1 MNYYSPRRRRELEAP
16 EKTAA
21 EPLGPHDPQPRRA
34 SEGLDVLVV
43 AAALASIFSDEAGR
57 RVDVR
62 ACLEIKF
69 LAPHAIDATCFLS

>member
-1 MNYYSPRRRRELEAP
+1 LNYYSPRRRRELEAP

-21 EPLGPHDPQPRRA
+21 EPLGPDDSEAR
-34 SEGLDVLVV
+34 SFGEGLDVLVV
-43 AAALASIFSDEAGR
+43 AAAFSSVFSDEAGR

-69 LAPHAIDATCFLS
+69 RAPHAIDAT